1 MIYLDNAATSYPKPP
16 TVIEAV
22 RRAMAVYGANPGR
35 GGHQMSI
42 ATAEEVYRCRMA
54 AANLFQLNNPANVV
68 FTANCTM
75 ALNMVIKGILKNGGR
90 AIISSLEHNSVVRPL
105 HALKSPYGQPAFDIA
120 KVVPGDDRQTLQ
132 NFQNCITPFTRAIIC
147 LHASNVFGTV
157 LPIRQLGQLAHQHG
171 LLLVVDGAQT
181 AGMLP
186 IDMQEMQI
194 DFLCLPGHKGLYG
207 PTGTGLLLCNCDF
220 PLPSLMEGGTGVNSL
235 SERQPE
241 ELPERL
247 ESGTLNTVGISG
259 LRAGLEWV
267 AARGVEAIGREEIH
281 KLSRFYDMVSH
292 IPGVRLY
299 TPPPVYGQTAPLM
312 SLNIEGLPSETVAA
326 ELNKQGIAVRAGLHC
341 SPYAH
346 RQFGTLSTGT
356 VRIAPS
362 IFTRP
367 AELEKTAKI
376 LRQIALFRRH
386 R

>member
-16 TVIEAV
+16 TVTEAV
-22 RRAMAVYGANPGR
+22 RKAMTVYAANPGR

-42 ATAEEVYRCRMA
+42 ATAEEIYRCRMA
-54 AANLFQLNNPANVV
+54 AANLFHLDNPAGVV

-75 ALNMVIKGILKNGGR
+75 ALNMVIKGLLRNGGR
-90 AIISSLEHNSVVRPL
+90 AVISGLEHNSVVRPL
-105 HALKSPYGQPAFDIA
+105 HALKSPYGQPVFDIA
-120 KVVPGDDRQTLQ
+120 KVVPGDDQQTLR
-132 NFQNCITPFTRAIIC
+132 NFRNCITPYTKAIIC

-157 LPIRQLGQLAHQHG
+157 LPIRQLGKLAHDWG
-171 LLLVVDGAQT
+171 LLFVVDGAQT

-186 IDMQEMQI
+186 IDMQEMGI

-207 PTGTGLLLCNCDF
+207 PAGTGLLLCNCQYL
-220 PLPSLMEGGTGVNSL
+220 LPALIEGGTGVNSL
-235 SERQPE
+235 LERQPD

-247 ESGTLNTVGISG
+247 ESGTLNTVGICG
-259 LRAGLEWV
+259 LRAGIEWV
-267 AARGVEAIGREEIH
+267 SARGVEAIGREEIH

-299 TPPPVYGQTAPLM
+299 TPPPVYGQTAPLL

-346 RQFGTLSTGT
+346 RQFGTLPTGT
-356 VRIAPS
+356 VRISPS
-362 IFTRP
+362 VFTKP
-367 AELEKTAKI
+367 AELERTAKY
-376 LRQIALFRRH
+376 LRQIAMYR
-386 R
+386 